1 MSSHEL
7 YLAIG
12 EKNRPFLDANEPIV
26 DEFVLDPSRD
36 SRMGIS
42 LILPVRLDGATYRDL
57 VQSMSLIEPDQYYYP
72 PGDLHTTI
80 FDFVSAR
87 AGFASNPDLD
97 VAFLDI
103 ASRACAAMKPFEL
116 RFEGVVCSR
125 EAGLIAGYDG
135 NALVELRSRIRQEL
149 IEAGLKNDERYNS
162 PSAHCC
168 FMRFAARLRMPRR
181 FLETIGS
188 WDKVSFGAS
197 TYGAAELVEH
207 DWYNRRASLRK
218 IGICVLGTDGKGGAK
233 TEWLKR

>member
-12 EKNRPFLDANEPIV
+12 EKNRPFLEANEPLV
-26 DEFVLDPSRD
+26 DDLVLDPTRD

-42 LILPVRLDGATYRDL
+42 LILPVRLDGAIYRDL
-57 VQSMSLIEPDQYYYP
+57 IQSMSLIEPDQYYYP
-72 PGDLHTTI
+72 AGDLHTTI

-97 VAFLDI
+97 LAFLDI
-103 ASRACAAMKPFEL
+103 AKRACSAMNPFEL

-135 NALVELRSRIRQEL
+135 NALIELRSRIRQEL
-149 IEAGLKNDERYNS
+149 AEAGLKNDERYNS
-162 PSAHCC
+162 RSAHCC

-181 FLETIGS
+181 FLETLGTRE
-188 WDKVSFGAS
+188 KVSFGAS
-197 TYGAAELVEH
+197 AYGAAELVEH
-207 DWYNRRASLRK
+207 DWYNRKASLRK
-218 IGICVLGTDGKGGAK
+218 IGTCVFGADGEKGEGGN
-233 TEWLKR
+233 

>member
-36 SRMGIS
+36 SRKGIS
-42 LILPVRLDGATYRDL
+42 LILPIRLEGEAYREL
-57 VQSMSLIEPDQYYYP
+57 IQSVSLIEPDQYYYP
-72 PGDLHTTI
+72 AGDLHTTI

-97 VAFLDI
+97 MAFLDI

-135 NALVELRSRIRQEL
+135 DALIELRSRIRQEL
-149 IEAGLKNDERYNS
+149 AEAGLKNDERYDS
-162 PSAHCC
+162 RSAHCC

-207 DWYNRRASLRK
+207 DWYNRKTSLRK
-218 IGICVLGTDGKGGAK
+218 IGTCVFGTDGKGGAK